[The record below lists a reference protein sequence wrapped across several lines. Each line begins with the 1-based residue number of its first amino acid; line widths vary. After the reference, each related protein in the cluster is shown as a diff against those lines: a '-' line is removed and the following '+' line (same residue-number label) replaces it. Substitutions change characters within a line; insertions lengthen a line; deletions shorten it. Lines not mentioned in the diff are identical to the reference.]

1 MNGFE
6 LQQVINESV
15 DKERAYLRGTI
26 ENLQRERAELML
38 RIAGL
43 EAALKYAQQYP
54 QPLGER
60 PELPQSAVPVPTSP
74 RGD

>member
-1 MNGFE
+1 MTGHE
-6 LQQVINESV
+6 LQQLINESTNR
-15 DKERAYLRGTI
+15 EIGYLRGTI

-43 EAALKYAQQYP
+43 EAALRFAQP
-54 QPLGER
+54 IGEY
-60 PELPQSAVPVPTSP
+60 PELPRSAVPVPTSP